1 MGRYYDYRRCNNL
14 PMAIITILHPSYGR
28 PELARKCY
36 DEWMSKA
43 KNLHDVEYVL
53 CLSQRDTTIDQYRVG
68 FSGCKY
74 ILVTLP
80 DNGLVKQVN
89 YAAQHSTGN
98 LLIAV
103 SDDFGCPRDWDEQL
117 LTALDGK
124 QDYIVKTQDGLQP
137 FIITLPIMDRL
148 YYNRFGYIYHPD
160 YFHMWADAE
169 LADVGKVLGKTI
181 SLDLTF
187 PHRHYSTGKMKKDA
201 TNIQNDSHFNNDRII
216 YEKHKAANWGLPV
229 KNSAA
234 YELK

>member
-1 MGRYYDYRRCNNL
+1 
-14 PMAIITILHPSYGR
+14 MARITILHPSYGR

-36 DEWMSKA
+36 DEWMGKA
-43 KNLHDVEYVL
+43 KNPQDVEYVL
-53 CLSQRDTTIDQYRVG
+53 SLANNDPKSDEYRIAFEHTHITPVV
-68 FSGCKY
+68 S
-74 ILVTLP
+74 LN
-80 DNGLVKQVN
+80 NGLVIQVN
-89 YAAQHSTGN
+89 NAARVATGN

-117 LTALDGK
+117 LTALDDK

-160 YFHMWADAE
+160 YFHMWADNE

-181 SLDLTF
+181 TLDLTF

-201 TNIQNDSHFNNDRII
+201 TNIQNDSHFNNDRVI
-216 YEKHKAANWGLPV
+216 YEKHKADNWGLPAEA
-229 KNSAA
+229 STA

>member
-1 MGRYYDYRRCNNL
+1 
-14 PMAIITILHPSYGR
+14 MARITILHPSYGR

-36 DEWMSKA
+36 DEWMGKA
-43 KNLHDVEYVL
+43 KNPQDVEYVL
-53 CLSQRDTTIDQYRVG
+53 CLSSLDPHLHSYGNFGEAKVVFLMG
-68 FSGCKY
+68 
-74 ILVTLP
+74 

-169 LADVGKVLGKTI
+169 LADVGKALGKTI
-181 SLDLTF
+181 TLDLTF

-201 TNIQNDSHFNNDRII
+201 TNIQNDSHFNNDRVI
-216 YEKHKAANWGLPV
+216 YEKHKADNWGLPAET
-229 KNSAA
+229 STT